1 MLLNITI
8 ANFKSVKDAQTI
20 SFEALKNKRF
30 DESKTFKISQKLSAI
45 KTGAVIGPN
54 GVGKSSFSRAIE
66 SLKDIVLDEGVEGKK
81 SVLESR
87 FNTSFAYGV
96 EKDSPT
102 TISVDVMLSPETEES
117 ESVIAR
123 YTLVADKHKIFEE
136 TLYHF
141 YGTSRKLMFERKAV
155 EDEYKYRFGKNYRGE
170 KKRLAAKISSS
181 ITFLGQS
188 ARNGSSTC
196 AELYSWFENSLYIL
210 PLGISSITEDYI
222 AKMLTEHPDWEKQLI
237 NFFWSIDITDIRR
250 INVKTVN
257 DRPSVVFTHFYI
269 NDKKPEG
276 YANLFS
282 LESLSLRRLTAL
294 AIAFFESFTT
304 KKTIM
309 VDDFGMLLHSD
320 VICHLIEIFERQ
332 NKQSQLIE
340 IDCNP
345 ALLKDGMIRRDGI
358 WFVEKKQE
366 SSTQYYSL
374 ADFKIESGSRSIRE
388 RYLQGAYRSLPILS
402 EFYFRNED
410 KLNG

>member
-8 ANFKSVKDAQTI
+8 ANFKSVKDPQTI

-30 DESKTFKISQKLSAI
+30 DSSKTFKVSNKLEAI
-45 KTGAVIGPN
+45 KTNAVIGPN

-66 SLKDIVLDEGVEGKK
+66 SLKDIVLDEAVEGKR

-87 FNTSFAYGV
+87 FNTIFAYGV
-96 EKDSPT
+96 EKESPT
-102 TISVDVMLSPETEES
+102 TISVDVMLSPETEEN

-123 YTLVADKHKIFEE
+123 YTLVANKHKIFEE
-136 TLYHF
+136 TLVHIF
-141 YGTSRKLMFERKAV
+141 GASKKLMFERKLV

-170 KKRLAAKISSS
+170 KKRLASKIPEY
-181 ITFLGQS
+181 ITFLGQG
-188 ARNGSSTC
+188 ARNGSPTC
-196 AELYSWFENSLYIL
+196 EELYSWFNNSLYIL
-210 PLGISSITEDYI
+210 PLGISSITEEYI
-222 AKMLTEHPDWEKQLI
+222 AKMLTEHPAWEKQLI
-237 NFFWSIDITDIRR
+237 NFYWSIDITDIRR
-250 INVKTVN
+250 VNVQTKNEKQTV
-257 DRPSVVFTHFYI
+257 SFTHVYI

-276 YANLFS
+276 YANPFS

-304 KKTIM
+304 RKTIL

-320 VICHLIEIFERQ
+320 VICHLIDIFERE
-332 NKQSQLIE
+332 NKQSQLIV

-358 WFVEKKQE
+358 WFVEKNHE

-374 ADFKIESGSRSIRE
+374 ADFKVESGSRSVRE

-402 EFYFRNED
+402 EFFFRNED
-410 KLNG
+410 KNNG